1 VFQLQ
6 PNGLNQDFTRF
17 TAFFYI
23 AERKPTEIKQ
33 TKMANTE
40 VAYPTQYDS
49 INSTRRLTVQEQS
62 HVESV
67 ETITAGDLAQCL
79 LDKTD
84 APLIIDCRS
93 FIAYNAGHVAT
104 SINVNCA
111 DRLMRKRLMGGK
123 VRLVD
128 LIACP
133 EAKRR
138 LAEGGCT
145 KVVAYDDDTVKV
157 TTSSQS
163 SLLLI
168 LGMLVNLGKNV
179 SYLEGAHSS

>member
-1 VFQLQ
+1 
-6 PNGLNQDFTRF
+6 
-17 TAFFYI
+17 
-23 AERKPTEIKQ
+23 
-33 TKMANTE
+33 MANTE

-62 HVESV
+62 PVESV

-93 FIAYNAGHVAT
+93 FIAFNAGHVAT

-168 LGMLVNLGKNV
+168 LGMLVNLGKKV
-179 SYLEGAHSS
+179 SYLEGAHTHSS